1 MQINANVAVQAEIDK
16 CEQIILMLLQIVGTF
31 EMADPVMRQ
40 KETELVLFFL
50 TQRMND
56 ELIFEQCI
64 RLLEILM
71 PDLHERMDHIVDL
84 MTDLTTDNIDFMNT
98 HVLAFIES
106 IPNPD
111 LKLELIQ
118 CRFDMG
124 VEFEN
129 EQEAMNNGEYEQAAR
144 LHDGLL
150 ETYGKFVERLK
161 QLAGEAQLQEISDA
175 NVIEYIQKLTNGKLP
190 IHALRGAMQMSFF
203 VINSK
208 KIRRLTQSMVD
219 FFRVSVCERNRST
232 RARSLFAQIIDAF
245 FVCFLQF
252 LEYYFTFESQPSA
265 IDSVLGV
272 EE

>member
-190 IHALRGAMQMSFF
+190 IHALRGAMQMCFF

-208 KIRRLTQSMVD
+208 KIRRLHNQWWTS
-219 FFRVSVCERNRST
+219 S
-232 RARSLFAQIIDAF
+232 
-245 FVCFLQF
+245 
-252 LEYYFTFESQPSA
+252 
-265 IDSVLGV
+265 G
-272 EE
+272 